1 VIEFFFEQTNF
12 LLVLEMELVFHIFED
27 DFGNDILYIFL
38 FSRNS
43 TKKACSLSATTT
55 NELSDERH
63 ASDAES
69 IFPHAVHAAKYAK
82 HDDDAD
88 ASSGNEPDGNEPE
101 GTATGDA

>member
-1 VIEFFFEQTNF
+1 
-12 LLVLEMELVFHIFED
+12 VLELELVFHIFED
-27 DFGNDILYIFL
+27 DFGTEYNILYIFL

-69 IFPHAVHAAKYAK
+69 IFPHAVHAAEYAK